1 MIILDIESKV
11 PKIIKMKTFLQI
23 IFVACCITNGLN
35 SQAQLQARKIIYNE
49 KEITLP
55 NFLQYNTSKHNKK
68 IINGTIDARQ
78 VNISWQTKTETNTSH
93 FELQRSENGK
103 DFEPI
108 ETITAGGISNKIN
121 WYATNDEKY
130 PKSCYKLYY
139 RLKIVFT
146 NGKEDFSE
154 PVLLIN
160 NCMTLTTTVN
170 ALP

>member
-1 MIILDIESKV
+1 
-11 PKIIKMKTFLQI
+11 MKTFLQI
-23 IFVACCITNGLN
+23 IFVSYCMTNGLN
-35 SQAQLQARKIIYNE
+35 SHAQQQPRKIIYAENE
-49 KEITLP
+49 IILP
-55 NFLQYNTSKHNKK
+55 NFLQYETTKGNKK
-68 IINGTIDARQ
+68 IIDGTLDARQ
-78 VNISWQTKTETNTSH
+78 ANISWQTKTETNTSH

-108 ETITAGGISNKIN
+108 ETITALGISNRTN
-121 WYATNDEKY
+121 RYATSDEKY

-154 PVLLIN
+154 AVVLVN
-160 NCMTLTTTVN
+160 NSATLAIPIH